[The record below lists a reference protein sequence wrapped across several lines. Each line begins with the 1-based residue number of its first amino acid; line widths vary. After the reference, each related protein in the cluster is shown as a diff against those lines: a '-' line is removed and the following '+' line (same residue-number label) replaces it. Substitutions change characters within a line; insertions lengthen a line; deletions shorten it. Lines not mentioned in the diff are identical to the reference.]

1 MRAWLRIW
9 VSPGCVAI
17 RCGRSHLGCRRG
29 PAVAGDF
36 ETNFNPKHMTKR
48 FRTRFPRVIL
58 LAAPMFL
65 GAGAVLRPA
74 FVLAQSQVGSTSPDS
89 AAVASVV
96 NRYHAALSA
105 GDSTAALEL
114 LAPDVM
120 ILESGGVETRA
131 EYRSHHLGGDIAFA
145 KAVPSVRA
153 PMTIRVVGDVAWTVS
168 TSSTKGQYKTRAINS
183 VGTESMV
190 LSRTTDGWRIR
201 SIHWSSRSRTPR

>member
-1 MRAWLRIW
+1 MPARLHIW

-17 RCGRSHLGCRRG
+17 RSGRSHLGCRRG
-29 PAVAGDF
+29 SAVAGDF
-36 ETNFNPKHMTKR
+36 ETNFNSKHMTKR
-48 FRTRFPRVIL
+48 FRSRLPRVIL

-74 FVLAQSQVGSTSPDS
+74 FVLAQTQVGSSSPDS

-96 NRYHAALSA
+96 NKYHAALSA
-105 GDSTAALEL
+105 GDSTAALAL

-131 EYRSHHLGGDIAFA
+131 EYRAHHLGGDIAFA
-145 KAVPSVRA
+145 NAVPSVRA
-153 PMTIRVVGDVAWTVS
+153 PMTVKVVGDVAWTVATS
-168 TSSTKGQYKTRAINS
+168 TTQGRYKARTINS

-190 LSRTTDGWRIR
+190 LTRTNEGWRIR
-201 SIHWSSRSRTPR
+201 SIHWSSRSRAPR